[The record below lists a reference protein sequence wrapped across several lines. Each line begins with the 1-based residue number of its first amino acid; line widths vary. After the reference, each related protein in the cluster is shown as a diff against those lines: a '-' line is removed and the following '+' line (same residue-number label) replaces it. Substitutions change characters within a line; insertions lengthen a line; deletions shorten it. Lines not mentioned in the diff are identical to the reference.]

1 MSTVRAD
8 AVILTALK
16 EEHAAVANA
25 LGDCDVQR
33 WRGRTLY
40 FGQVGA
46 LKVLAFPMGGM
57 GNPGSA
63 HAAALVIS
71 KWNPAYLILVGI
83 AGGIRQPSG
92 DLRLGD
98 VLVPDRLV
106 GYESAKIR
114 PEGTELRYDVF
125 KPDWELLQTAEHLDQ
140 RDWALSIAA
149 PRPDGRGGRII
160 PRAFFGP
167 VFSGEKVLA
176 DRDAVAGLKEGWSK
190 AIGVEM
196 EGLGVAVASYR
207 GGPRFLMAKGV
218 SDFADSGKD
227 DGWHAYAAES
237 AARFAVAVLENAP
250 VEPEPERPQA
260 IPVSAPELATVMAA
274 SPARRIEAD
283 VTDFTALIDEH
294 TEEFV
299 GRRRFR
305 ERLWAALDDDAFGSG
320 YLFVYGEPGIGKTAL
335 LAKLVRERNLIH
347 HFNSVLVGITSREQF
362 LRSVCAQL
370 IICYEL
376 PDEQLPADATSDS
389 GVLLDLLS
397 RAAARSDRVLV
408 AIDAVDE
415 AVAAEQAGNRLFLP
429 PALPPGVFF
438 VVTMRDPEDVELY
451 VDDPRHLPLLESD
464 TENQADIQEYI
475 AAFLQRHRR
484 AMTARLG
491 ELGVRETEFTQKLAD
506 GCEGNFMY
514 LRHVLRGVRY
524 GTLGGVDPD
533 GIDELPRGLRAYY
546 GHLERQ
552 LIRRTGDDPER
563 ELAILAVLAAWPSP
577 LTRRR
582 LASFADESVTLT
594 GAVLRRW
601 SPFLNKARSDGQPG
615 FALYHASFRDYLAER
630 LDMETVRAR
639 IEAAIEAELP

>member
-1 MSTVRAD
+1 MTPLRAD

-16 EEHAAVANA
+16 EEHDAVANA
-25 LGDCDVQR
+25 LGDCEMQR

-40 FGQVGA
+40 SGQVGA
-46 LKVLAFPMGGM
+46 LRVLAFPMGGM

-63 HAAALVIS
+63 HAATLVIS
-71 KWNPAYLILVGI
+71 VWKPAYLVLVGI
-83 AGGIRQPSG
+83 AGGIRQPSD

-114 PEGTELRYDVF
+114 PEGPELRHEVF
-125 KPDWELLQTAEHLDQ
+125 RPSWELLQTAQHLEPH
-140 RDWALSIAA
+140 DWALSIATT
-149 PRPDGRGGRII
+149 RPDGHGGRVI

-176 DRDAVAGLKEGWSK
+176 DRDAIAGLQEGWSK

-207 GGPRFLMAKGV
+207 GGPGFLMVKGV
-218 SDFADSGKD
+218 SDFADSAKND
-227 DGWHAYAAES
+227 AWHAYAAES
-237 AARFAVAVLENAP
+237 AARFAVAALRNAP
-250 VEPEPERPQA
+250 AQPEPERPRA
-260 IPVSAPELATVMAA
+260 VPVSAP
-274 SPARRIEAD
+274 ARKIEAD

-320 YLFVYGEPGIGKTAL
+320 YLFVHGEPGIGKTAL

-347 HFNSVLVGITSREQF
+347 HFNSVLVGITSREHF
-362 LRSVCAQL
+362 LRNVCAQL
-370 IICYEL
+370 IVCYEL
-376 PDEQLPADATSDS
+376 PDERLPVDATSHS

-397 RAAARSDRVLV
+397 QAAARSDRVLV
-408 AIDAVDE
+408 AIDAIDE

-451 VDDPRHLPLLESD
+451 VDEPRHLPLLESD
-464 TENQADIQEYI
+464 AENQADIQEYL

-484 AMTARLG
+484 AMSRRLS
-491 ELGVRETEFTQKLAD
+491 ELGVREADFTEKLAD
-506 GCEGNFMY
+506 RSEGNFMY

-533 GIDELPRGLRAYY
+533 GINELPRGLRAYY
-546 GHLERQ
+546 AHLEKQ
-552 LIRRTGDDPER
+552 LTRRTGDDPER
-563 ELAILAVLAAWPSP
+563 DLAILAALAAWPSP
-577 LTRRR
+577 LTRQR
-582 LASFADESVTLT
+582 LARFTGESAALT

-601 SPFLNKARSDGQPG
+601 SPFLNEVRTDGESG

-630 LDMETVRAR
+630 LDMDAVRER
-639 IEAAIEAELP
+639 IDAAIEAELT